1 MSELDFVEPSSDSF
15 WEIGQYKR
23 TVKRC
28 EDGYK
33 LCTDLMQMI
42 AERADI
48 EKAYAKNL
56 KGWSKKWNEYL
67 QKASE
72 YGSMKNTYLFALNE
86 GDRVADIH
94 LSTHNVLIDELNRE
108 IKEWQKQNYPKSIV
122 NQLKTPKE
130 FEEEFKKVLFFLIL

>member
-1 MSELDFVEPSSDSF
+1 
-15 WEIGQYKR
+15 
-23 TVKRC
+23 
-28 EDGYK
+28 
-33 LCTDLMQMI
+33 
-42 AERADI
+42 
-48 EKAYAKNL
+48 
-56 KGWSKKWNEYL
+56 
-67 QKASE
+67 
-72 YGSMKNTYLFALNE
+72 MKNTYLFALNE